1 MADAQQ
7 PLLPG
12 SGADVDGGGDAC
24 ESSAAAAAVE
34 ARLEASSCR
43 LDASLSDTAGR
54 AVFQCEHCKQCC
66 LSPR

>member
-12 SGADVDGGGDAC
+12 NGADVDGGGDAQ

-34 ARLEASSCR
+34 ARLEASSC
-43 LDASLSDTAGR
+43 LVHASVSDTA
-54 AVFQCEHCKQCC
+54 VF
-66 LSPR
+66 